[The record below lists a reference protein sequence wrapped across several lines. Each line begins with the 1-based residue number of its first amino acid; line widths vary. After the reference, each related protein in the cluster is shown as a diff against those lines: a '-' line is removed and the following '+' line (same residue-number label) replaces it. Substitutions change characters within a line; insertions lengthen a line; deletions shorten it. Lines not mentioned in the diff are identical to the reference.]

1 MEKANS
7 AINKLIAQAHLKK
20 YQEGGEVG
28 TPSKLNLESI
38 AEENKDFIRKFI
50 KQRPSINQSYE
61 DLINA
66 IRSGQLT
73 AKEYSPEAFKK
84 ISRPGRAAQTRK
96 DIRMR
101 EDGSNKRLKSAVIQY
116 PTGNE
121 SSIPHELLH
130 YFVGHRGEQFDVP
143 KKINPYRQLDMALR
157 GYLPSFHPAGR
168 RPTLPG
174 NSRLAN
180 FWNERFAT
188 PSAEYSNNPLG
199 ASKPQE
205 GFIGGLGSVLGTT
218 INNPYNPI
226 FDEAAFD
233 AISPELHHHSEPFQA
248 GKIPEEQSK
257 PVSETTEE
265 TKPPESQ
272 QASDTPV
279 SFDKNNYPIYNK
291 QSNKAQS
298 FRDAFR
304 QARREGEGTFTWD
317 GRLYTSELK

>member
-1 MEKANS
+1 MEGSNLDSLLTAAS
-7 AINKLIAQAHLKK
+7 LRR
-20 YQEGGEVG
+20 YQGGGEVG
-28 TPSKLNLESI
+28 SPSKLNLESI

-73 AKEYSPEAFKK
+73 AKEYSPEDFKK
-84 ISRPGRAAQTRK
+84 ISRPGRAAQLRK
-96 DIRMR
+96 EVAMK
-101 EDGSNKRLKSAVIQY
+101 EDGSDIRLNSAVIQY

-130 YFVGHRGEQFDVP
+130 YFAGHRGEQLSAP

-174 NSRLAN
+174 NNRLAN

-205 GFIGGLGSVLGTT
+205 GFIGRLGSVLGTT

-248 GKIPEEQSK
+248 GKIPEEQSE

-317 GRLYTSELK
+317 GRLYTSELKK